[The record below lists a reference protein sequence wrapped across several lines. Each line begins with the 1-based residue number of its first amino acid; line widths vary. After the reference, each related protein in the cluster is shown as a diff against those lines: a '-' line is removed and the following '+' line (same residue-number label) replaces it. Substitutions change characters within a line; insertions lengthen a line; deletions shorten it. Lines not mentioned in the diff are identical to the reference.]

1 MSMMITIRD
10 ESTGLGHEDR
20 VFTIE
25 MPSES
30 MTVRELI
37 RERVYQEVDDFN
49 RNARQ
54 QSELPKYHGL
64 VEPEASEQ
72 NLNANSS
79 TRQPKR
85 PRQLDWKKQLQ
96 VAIDA
101 YEHNRFLVLVGDEQT
116 TSLEQTIE
124 LTPSTEVVFLKL
136 VMLVGG

>member
-1 MSMMITIRD
+1 MSTMITIRD

-37 RERVYQEVDDFN
+37 RERVYQEVDDYN
-49 RNARQ
+49 LAARQ
-54 QSELPKYHGL
+54 QAESPRYYGL
-64 VEPEASEQ
+64 VEPEACEQ
-72 NLNANSS
+72 KLNASPS
-79 TRQPKR
+79 GRPTKR